1 MTLTPTSLLSCLTS
15 SAMLAIL
22 SWIIM
27 KNDFTLRIVGRYI
40 CVLLA
45 LVAGRMLMPFEFKFT
60 ITLFSRNV
68 LTRLRDLMIYKVDFG
83 TYAATIGQILMLIWI
98 AGAVSG
104 VFLYVGKYIYF
115 MHVIR
120 RCPGYYKYNVDVVI
134 GRINR
139 NYRKSKEFKVL
150 LVSGIQTPAI
160 IGLLHPKILMP
171 EVDYSEKEIYYIL
184 CHEMLHYY
192 RHDLLVKVL
201 CEFLCIIYWWNPAVF
216 LLRKLVA
223 RVLELRVDF
232 LLTFDFSNEEK
243 IDYME
248 CIIKSMKA
256 GKRKNTNLVIP
267 LAVLKRGIMI
277 QRFNCI
283 WEKHWIK
290 KGKKGILVV
299 ISSCLLFL
307 ISVSFVVEP
316 WYEVDVPSIFDC
328 PEQDNSYLLEK
339 DGYYEI
345 YVENEKVG
353 EVSEI
358 TETLTGLKIY
368 KNKEE
373 LSNEK

>member
-1 MTLTPTSLLSCLTS
+1 MTLTPTSLLSCLIN
-15 SAMLAIL
+15 SAILAIL
-22 SWIIM
+22 SWIII
-27 KNDFTLRIVGRYI
+27 KNDFALRIVGRYI

-45 LVAGRMLMPFEFKFT
+45 LVAGRMLMPFEYTFT

-68 LTRLRDLMIYKVDFG
+68 LTRLRDLMVYKVGVG
-83 TYAATIGQILMLIWI
+83 THAVTIGQILLLIWM

-115 MHVIR
+115 IHIIR
-120 RCPGYYKYNVDVVI
+120 RCPDYYKYNVDAVI
-134 GRINR
+134 DRINI

-160 IGLLHPKILMP
+160 FGLLHPKILMP
-171 EVDYSEKEIYYIL
+171 EVDYSEKEINYIL

-192 RHDLLVKVL
+192 RHDLMVKVL
-201 CEFLCIIYWWNPAVF
+201 CEFLCVIYWWNPVVF
-216 LLRKLVA
+216 LLRKLVS

-232 LLTFDFSNEEK
+232 LLTLGFSNEEK

-256 GKRKNTNLVIP
+256 GGRKTTNLVIP
-267 LAVLKRGIMI
+267 FAVLKRGIMK

-283 WEKHWIK
+283 WENHWIK
-290 KGKKGILVV
+290 KGKKGILIV

-307 ISVSFVVEP
+307 LSVSFVVEP
-316 WYEVDVPSIFDC
+316 WYEVDIPGTFDC
-328 PEQDNSYLLEK
+328 PEQDESYLLEK

-345 YVENEKVG
+345 YIDNEKVG
-353 EVSEI
+353 EVAEI
-358 TETLTGLKIY
+358 TEPLIGLKIY
-368 KNKEE
+368 NQED

>member
-1 MTLTPTSLLSCLTS
+1 MTLTPTSLLSCLIN
-15 SAMLAIL
+15 SAILAIL
-22 SWIIM
+22 SWIII

-45 LVAGRMLMPFEFKFT
+45 LVAGRMLMPFEYTFT

-68 LTRLRDLMIYKVDFG
+68 LTRLRDLMVYKVGVG
-83 TYAATIGQILMLIWI
+83 THAVTIGQILLLIWM

-115 MHVIR
+115 IHIIR
-120 RCPGYYKYNVDVVI
+120 RCPDYYKYNVDAVI
-134 GRINR
+134 DRINI

-160 IGLLHPKILMP
+160 FGLLHPKILM
-171 EVDYSEKEIYYIL
+171 
-184 CHEMLHYY
+184 
-192 RHDLLVKVL
+192 VKVL
-201 CEFLCIIYWWNPAVF
+201 CEFLCVIYWWNPVVF
-216 LLRKLVA
+216 LLRKLVS

-232 LLTFDFSNEEK
+232 LLTLGFSNEEK

-256 GKRKNTNLVIP
+256 GGRKNTNLVIP
-267 LAVLKRGIMI
+267 FAVLKRGIMK

-283 WEKHWIK
+283 WENHWIK
-290 KGKKGILVV
+290 KGKKGILIV

-307 ISVSFVVEP
+307 LSVSFVVEP
-316 WYEVDVPSIFDC
+316 WYEVDIPGTFDC
-328 PEQDNSYLLEK
+328 PEQDESYLLEK

-345 YVENEKVG
+345 YIDNEKVG
-353 EVSEI
+353 EVTEI
-358 TETLTGLKIY
+358 TEPLIGLKIY
-368 KNKEE
+368 NQED

>member
-1 MTLTPTSLLSCLTS
+1 MTLTPTSLLSCLIN
-15 SAMLAIL
+15 SAILAIL
-22 SWIIM
+22 SWIII

-45 LVAGRMLMPFEFKFT
+45 LVAGRMLMPFEYTFT

-68 LTRLRDLMIYKVDFG
+68 LTRLRDLMVYKVGVG
-83 TYAATIGQILMLIWI
+83 THAVTIGQILLLIWM

-115 MHVIR
+115 IHIIR
-120 RCPGYYKYNVDVVI
+120 RCPDYYKYNVDAVI
-134 GRINR
+134 DRINI

-160 IGLLHPKILMP
+160 FGLLHPKILMP
-171 EVDYSEKEIYYIL
+171 EVDYSEKEINCIL

-192 RHDLLVKVL
+192 RHDLMVKVL
-201 CEFLCIIYWWNPAVF
+201 CEFLCVIYWWNPVVF
-216 LLRKLVA
+216 LLRKLVS

-232 LLTFDFSNEEK
+232 LLTLGFSNEEK

-256 GKRKNTNLVIP
+256 GGRKNTNLVIP
-267 LAVLKRGIMI
+267 FAVLKRGIMK

-283 WEKHWIK
+283 WENHWIK
-290 KGKKGILVV
+290 KGKKGILIV

-307 ISVSFVVEP
+307 LSVSFVVEP
-316 WYEVDVPSIFDC
+316 WYEVDIPGTFDC
-328 PEQDNSYLLEK
+328 PEQDESYLLEK

-345 YVENEKVG
+345 YIDNEKVG
-353 EVSEI
+353 EVTEI
-358 TETLTGLKIY
+358 TEPLIGLKIY
-368 KNKEE
+368 NQED

>member
-1 MTLTPTSLLSCLTS
+1 MTLTPTSLLSCLIN
-15 SAMLAIL
+15 SAILAIL
-22 SWIIM
+22 SWIII
-27 KNDFTLRIVGRYI
+27 KNDFALRIVGRYI

-45 LVAGRMLMPFEFKFT
+45 LVAGRMLMPFEYTFT

-68 LTRLRDLMIYKVDFG
+68 LTRLRDLMVYKVGVG
-83 TYAATIGQILMLIWI
+83 THAVTIGQILLLIWM

-115 MHVIR
+115 IHIIR
-120 RCPGYYKYNVDVVI
+120 RCPDYYKYNVDAVI
-134 GRINR
+134 DRINI

-160 IGLLHPKILMP
+160 FGLLHPKILMP
-171 EVDYSEKEIYYIL
+171 EVDYSEKEINYIL

-192 RHDLLVKVL
+192 RHDLMVKVL
-201 CEFLCIIYWWNPAVF
+201 CEFLCVIYWWNPVVF
-216 LLRKLVA
+216 LLRKLVS

-232 LLTFDFSNEEK
+232 LLTLGFSNEEK

-256 GKRKNTNLVIP
+256 GGRKNTNLVIP
-267 LAVLKRGIMI
+267 FAVLKRGIMK

-283 WEKHWIK
+283 WENHWIK
-290 KGKKGILVV
+290 KGKKGILIV

-307 ISVSFVVEP
+307 LSVSFVVEP
-316 WYEVDVPSIFDC
+316 WYEVDIPGTFDC
-328 PEQDNSYLLEK
+328 PEQDESYLLEK

-345 YVENEKVG
+345 YIDNEKVG
-353 EVSEI
+353 EVAEI
-358 TETLTGLKIY
+358 TEPLIGLKIY
-368 KNKEE
+368 NQED

>member
-1 MTLTPTSLLSCLTS
+1 MTLTPTSLLSCLIN
-15 SAMLAIL
+15 SAILAIL
-22 SWIIM
+22 SWIII
-27 KNDFTLRIVGRYI
+27 KNDFALRIVGRYI

-45 LVAGRMLMPFEFKFT
+45 LVAGRMLMPFEYTFT

-68 LTRLRDLMIYKVDFG
+68 LTRLRDLMVYKVGVG
-83 TYAATIGQILMLIWI
+83 THAVTIGQILLLIWM

-115 MHVIR
+115 IHIIR
-120 RCPGYYKYNVDVVI
+120 RCPDYYKHNVDAVI
-134 GRINR
+134 DRINI

-160 IGLLHPKILMP
+160 FGLLHPKILMP
-171 EVDYSEKEIYYIL
+171 EVDYSEKEINYIL

-192 RHDLLVKVL
+192 RHDLMVKVL
-201 CEFLCIIYWWNPAVF
+201 CEFLCVIYWWNPVVF
-216 LLRKLVA
+216 LLRKLVS

-232 LLTFDFSNEEK
+232 LLTLGFSNEEK

-256 GKRKNTNLVIP
+256 GGRKNTNLVIP
-267 LAVLKRGIMI
+267 FAVLKRGIMK

-283 WEKHWIK
+283 WENHWIK
-290 KGKKGILVV
+290 KGKKGILIV

-307 ISVSFVVEP
+307 LSVSFVVEP
-316 WYEVDVPSIFDC
+316 WYEVDIPGTFDC
-328 PEQDNSYLLEK
+328 PEQDESYLLEK

-345 YVENEKVG
+345 YIDNEKVG
-353 EVSEI
+353 EVAEI
-358 TETLTGLKIY
+358 TEPLIGLKIY
-368 KNKEE
+368 NQED

>member
-1 MTLTPTSLLSCLTS
+1 MTLTPTSLLSCLIN
-15 SAMLAIL
+15 SAILAIL
-22 SWIIM
+22 SWIII

-45 LVAGRMLMPFEFKFT
+45 LVAGRMLMPFEYTFT

-68 LTRLRDLMIYKVDFG
+68 LTRLRDLMVYKVGVG
-83 TYAATIGQILMLIWI
+83 THAVTIGQILLLIWM

-115 MHVIR
+115 IHIIR
-120 RCPGYYKYNVDVVI
+120 RCPDYYKYNVDAVI
-134 GRINR
+134 DRINI

-160 IGLLHPKILMP
+160 FGLLHPKILMP
-171 EVDYSEKEIYYIL
+171 EVDYSEKEINYIL

-192 RHDLLVKVL
+192 RHDLMVKVL
-201 CEFLCIIYWWNPAVF
+201 CEFLCVIYWWNPVVF
-216 LLRKLVA
+216 LLRKLVS

-232 LLTFDFSNEEK
+232 LLTLGFSNEEK

-256 GKRKNTNLVIP
+256 GGRKNTNLVIP
-267 LAVLKRGIMI
+267 FAVLKRGIMK

-283 WEKHWIK
+283 WENHWIK
-290 KGKKGILVV
+290 KGKKGILIV

-307 ISVSFVVEP
+307 LSVSFVVEP
-316 WYEVDVPSIFDC
+316 WYEVDIPGTFDC
-328 PEQDNSYLLEK
+328 PEQDESYLLEK

-345 YVENEKVG
+345 YIDNEKVG
-353 EVSEI
+353 EVAEI
-358 TETLTGLKIY
+358 TEPLIGLKIY
-368 KNKEE
+368 NQED

>member
-1 MTLTPTSLLSCLTS
+1 MTLTPTSLLSCLIN
-15 SAMLAIL
+15 SAILAIL
-22 SWIIM
+22 SWIII
-27 KNDFTLRIVGRYI
+27 KNDFALRIVGRYI
-40 CVLLA
+40 CVLLT
-45 LVAGRMLMPFEFKFT
+45 LVAGRMLMPFEYTFT

-68 LTRLRDLMIYKVDFG
+68 LTRLRDLMVYKVGVG
-83 TYAATIGQILMLIWI
+83 THAVTIGQILLLIWM

-115 MHVIR
+115 IHIIR
-120 RCPGYYKYNVDVVI
+120 RCPDYYKYNVDAVI
-134 GRINR
+134 DRINI

-160 IGLLHPKILMP
+160 FGLLHPKILMP
-171 EVDYSEKEIYYIL
+171 EVDYSEKEINYIL

-192 RHDLLVKVL
+192 RHDLMVKVL
-201 CEFLCIIYWWNPAVF
+201 CEFLCVIYWWNPVVF
-216 LLRKLVA
+216 LLRKLVS

-232 LLTFDFSNEEK
+232 LLTLGFSNEEK

-256 GKRKNTNLVIP
+256 GGRKNTNLVIP
-267 LAVLKRGIMI
+267 FAVLKRGIMK

-283 WEKHWIK
+283 WENHWIK
-290 KGKKGILVV
+290 KGKKGILIV

-307 ISVSFVVEP
+307 LSVSFVVEP
-316 WYEVDVPSIFDC
+316 WYEVDIPGTFDC
-328 PEQDNSYLLEK
+328 PEQDESYLLEK

-345 YVENEKVG
+345 YIDNEKVG
-353 EVSEI
+353 EVAEI
-358 TETLTGLKIY
+358 TEPLIGLKIY
-368 KNKEE
+368 NQED

>member
-1 MTLTPTSLLSCLTS
+1 MTLTPTSLLSCLIN
-15 SAMLAIL
+15 SAILAIL
-22 SWIIM
+22 SWIII
-27 KNDFTLRIVGRYI
+27 KNDFALRIVGRYI

-45 LVAGRMLMPFEFKFT
+45 LVAGRMLMPFEYTFT

-68 LTRLRDLMIYKVDFG
+68 LTRLRDLMVYKVGVG
-83 TYAATIGQILMLIWI
+83 THAVTIGQILLLIWM

-115 MHVIR
+115 IHIIR
-120 RCPGYYKYNVDVVI
+120 RCPDYYKYNVDAVI
-134 GRINR
+134 DRINR

-160 IGLLHPKILMP
+160 FGLLHPKILMP
-171 EVDYSEKEIYYIL
+171 EVDYSEKEINYIL

-192 RHDLLVKVL
+192 RHDLMVKVL
-201 CEFLCIIYWWNPAVF
+201 CEFLCVIYWWNPVVF
-216 LLRKLVA
+216 LLRKLVS

-232 LLTFDFSNEEK
+232 LLTLGFSNEEK

-256 GKRKNTNLVIP
+256 GGRKNTNLVIP
-267 LAVLKRGIMI
+267 FAVLKRGIMK

-283 WEKHWIK
+283 WENHWIK
-290 KGKKGILVV
+290 KGKKGILIV

-307 ISVSFVVEP
+307 LSVSFVVEP
-316 WYEVDVPSIFDC
+316 WYEVDIPGTFDC
-328 PEQDNSYLLEK
+328 PEQDESYLLEK

-345 YVENEKVG
+345 YIDNEKVG
-353 EVSEI
+353 EVAEI
-358 TETLTGLKIY
+358 TEPLIGLKIY
-368 KNKEE
+368 NQED

>member
-1 MTLTPTSLLSCLTS
+1 MTLTPTSLLSCLIN
-15 SAMLAIL
+15 SAILAIL
-22 SWIIM
+22 SWIII
-27 KNDFTLRIVGRYI
+27 KNDFALRIVGRYI
-40 CVLLA
+40 CILLA
-45 LVAGRMLMPFEFKFT
+45 LVAGRMLMPFEYTFT

-68 LTRLRDLMIYKVDFG
+68 LTRLRDLMVYKVGVG
-83 TYAATIGQILMLIWI
+83 THAVTIGQILLLIWM

-115 MHVIR
+115 IHIIR
-120 RCPGYYKYNVDVVI
+120 RCPDYYKYNVDAVI
-134 GRINR
+134 DRINI

-160 IGLLHPKILMP
+160 FGLLHPKILMP
-171 EVDYSEKEIYYIL
+171 EVDYSEKEINYIL

-192 RHDLLVKVL
+192 RHDLMVKVL
-201 CEFLCIIYWWNPAVF
+201 CEFLCVIYWWNPVVF
-216 LLRKLVA
+216 LLRKLVS

-232 LLTFDFSNEEK
+232 LLTLGFSNEEK

-256 GKRKNTNLVIP
+256 GGRKNTNLVIP
-267 LAVLKRGIMI
+267 FAVLKRGIMK

-283 WEKHWIK
+283 WENHWIK
-290 KGKKGILVV
+290 KGKKGILIV

-307 ISVSFVVEP
+307 LSVSFVVEP
-316 WYEVDVPSIFDC
+316 WYEVDIPGTFDC
-328 PEQDNSYLLEK
+328 PEQDESYLLEK

-345 YVENEKVG
+345 YIDNEKVG
-353 EVSEI
+353 EVAEI
-358 TETLTGLKIY
+358 TEPLIGLKIY
-368 KNKEE
+368 NQED

>member
-1 MTLTPTSLLSCLTS
+1 MTLTPTSLLSCLIN
-15 SAMLAIL
+15 SAILAIL
-22 SWIIM
+22 SWIII
-27 KNDFTLRIVGRYI
+27 KNDFALRIVGRYI

-45 LVAGRMLMPFEFKFT
+45 LVAGRMLMPFEYTFT

-68 LTRLRDLMIYKVDFG
+68 LTRLRDLMVYKVGVG
-83 TYAATIGQILMLIWI
+83 THAVTIGQILLLIWM

-115 MHVIR
+115 IHIIR
-120 RCPGYYKYNVDVVI
+120 RCPDYYKHNVDAVI
-134 GRINR
+134 DRINI

-160 IGLLHPKILMP
+160 FGLLHPKILMP
-171 EVDYSEKEIYYIL
+171 EVDYSEKEINYIL

-192 RHDLLVKVL
+192 RHDLMVKVL
-201 CEFLCIIYWWNPAVF
+201 CEFLCVIYWWNPVVF
-216 LLRKLVA
+216 LLRKLVS

-232 LLTFDFSNEEK
+232 LLTLGFSNEEK

-256 GKRKNTNLVIP
+256 GGRKNTNLVIP
-267 LAVLKRGIMI
+267 FAVLKRGIMK

-283 WEKHWIK
+283 WENHWIK
-290 KGKKGILVV
+290 KGKKGILIV

-307 ISVSFVVEP
+307 LSVSFVVEP
-316 WYEVDVPSIFDC
+316 WYEVDIPGTFDC
-328 PEQDNSYLLEK
+328 PEQDESYLLEK

-345 YVENEKVG
+345 YIDNEKVG
-353 EVSEI
+353 EVAEI
-358 TETLTGLKIY
+358 TEPLIGLKIY
-368 KNKEE
+368 NQKD

>member
-1 MTLTPTSLLSCLTS
+1 MTLTPTSLLSCLIN
-15 SAMLAIL
+15 SAILAIL
-22 SWIIM
+22 SWIII

-45 LVAGRMLMPFEFKFT
+45 LVAGRMLMPFEYTFA

-68 LTRLRDLMIYKVDFG
+68 LTRLRDLMVYKVGVG
-83 TYAATIGQILMLIWI
+83 THAVTIGQILLLIWM

-104 VFLYVGKYIYF
+104 VILYVGKYIYF
-115 MHVIR
+115 IHVIG
-120 RCPGYYKYNVDVVI
+120 RCPDYYKYNVDAVI
-134 GRINR
+134 DRINR

-160 IGLLHPKILMP
+160 FGLLHPKILMP
-171 EVDYSEKEIYYIL
+171 EVDYSEKEINYIL

-192 RHDLLVKVL
+192 RHDLMVKVL
-201 CEFLCIIYWWNPAVF
+201 CEFLCVIYWWNPVVF
-216 LLRKLVA
+216 LLRKLVS

-232 LLTFDFSNEEK
+232 LLTLGFSNEEK

-256 GKRKNTNLVIP
+256 GGRKNTNLVIP
-267 LAVLKRGIMI
+267 FAVLKRGIMK

-283 WEKHWIK
+283 WENHWIK
-290 KGKKGILVV
+290 KGKKGILIV

-307 ISVSFVVEP
+307 LSVSFVVEP
-316 WYEVDVPSIFDC
+316 WYEVDIPGTFDC
-328 PEQDNSYLLEK
+328 PEQDESYLLEK

-345 YVENEKVG
+345 YIDNEKVG
-353 EVSEI
+353 EVAEI
-358 TETLTGLKIY
+358 TEPLIGLKIY
-368 KNKEE
+368 NQKD

>member
-1 MTLTPTSLLSCLTS
+1 MTLTPTSLLSCLIN
-15 SAMLAIL
+15 SAILAIL
-22 SWIIM
+22 SWIII

-45 LVAGRMLMPFEFKFT
+45 LVAGRMLMPFEYTFT

-68 LTRLRDLMIYKVDFG
+68 LTRLRDLMVYKVGVG
-83 TYAATIGQILMLIWI
+83 THAVTIGQILLLIWM

-115 MHVIR
+115 IHIIR
-120 RCPGYYKYNVDVVI
+120 RCPDYYKYNVDAVI
-134 GRINR
+134 DRINI

-160 IGLLHPKILMP
+160 FGLLHPKILMP
-171 EVDYSEKEIYYIL
+171 EVDYSEKEINYIL

-192 RHDLLVKVL
+192 RHDLMVKVL
-201 CEFLCIIYWWNPAVF
+201 CEFLCVIYWWNPVVF
-216 LLRKLVA
+216 LLRKLVS

-232 LLTFDFSNEEK
+232 LLTLGFSNEEK

-256 GKRKNTNLVIP
+256 GGRKNTNLVIP
-267 LAVLKRGIMI
+267 FAVLKRGIMK

-283 WEKHWIK
+283 WENHWIK
-290 KGKKGILVV
+290 KGKKGILIV

-307 ISVSFVVEP
+307 LSVSFVVEP
-316 WYEVDVPSIFDC
+316 WYEVDIPGTFDC
-328 PEQDNSYLLEK
+328 PEQDESYLLEK

-345 YVENEKVG
+345 YIDNEKVG
-353 EVSEI
+353 EVTEI
-358 TETLTGLKIY
+358 TEPLIGLKIY
-368 KNKEE
+368 NQED

>member
-1 MTLTPTSLLSCLTS
+1 MTLTPTSLLSCLIN
-15 SAMLAIL
+15 SAILAIL
-22 SWIIM
+22 SWIII
-27 KNDFTLRIVGRYI
+27 KNDFALRIVGRYI

-45 LVAGRMLMPFEFKFT
+45 LVAGRMLMPFEYTFT

-68 LTRLRDLMIYKVDFG
+68 LTRLRDLMVYKVGVG
-83 TYAATIGQILMLIWI
+83 THAVTIGQILLLIWM

-104 VFLYVGKYIYF
+104 VFLYVGEYIYF
-115 MHVIR
+115 IHIIR
-120 RCPGYYKYNVDVVI
+120 RCPDYYKYNVDAVI
-134 GRINR
+134 DRINI

-160 IGLLHPKILMP
+160 FGLLHPKILMP
-171 EVDYSEKEIYYIL
+171 EVDYSEKEINYIL

-192 RHDLLVKVL
+192 RHDLMVKVL
-201 CEFLCIIYWWNPAVF
+201 CEFLCVIYWWNPVVF
-216 LLRKLVA
+216 LLRKLVS

-232 LLTFDFSNEEK
+232 LLTLGFSNEEK

-256 GKRKNTNLVIP
+256 GGRKNTNLVIP
-267 LAVLKRGIMI
+267 FAVLKRGIMK

-283 WEKHWIK
+283 WENHWIK
-290 KGKKGILVV
+290 KGKKGILIV

-307 ISVSFVVEP
+307 LSVSFVVEP
-316 WYEVDVPSIFDC
+316 WYEVDIPGTFDC
-328 PEQDNSYLLEK
+328 PEQDESYLLEK

-345 YVENEKVG
+345 YIDNEKVG
-353 EVSEI
+353 EVAEI
-358 TETLTGLKIY
+358 TEPLIGLKIY
-368 KNKEE
+368 NQED

>member
-1 MTLTPTSLLSCLTS
+1 MTLTPTSLLSCLIN
-15 SAMLAIL
+15 SAIFAIL
-22 SWIIM
+22 SWIII
-27 KNDFTLRIVGRYI
+27 KNDFALRIVGRYI
-40 CVLLA
+40 CILLA
-45 LVAGRMLMPFEFKFT
+45 LVAGRMLMPFEYTFT

-68 LTRLRDLMIYKVDFG
+68 LTRLRDLMVYKVGVG
-83 TYAATIGQILMLIWI
+83 THAVTIGQILLLIWM

-115 MHVIR
+115 IHIIR
-120 RCPGYYKYNVDVVI
+120 RCPDYYKYNVDAVI
-134 GRINR
+134 DRINI

-160 IGLLHPKILMP
+160 FGLLHPKILMP
-171 EVDYSEKEIYYIL
+171 EVDYSEKEINYIL

-192 RHDLLVKVL
+192 RHDLMVKVL
-201 CEFLCIIYWWNPAVF
+201 CEFLCVIYWWNPVVF
-216 LLRKLVA
+216 LLRKLVS

-232 LLTFDFSNEEK
+232 LLTLGFSNEEK

-256 GKRKNTNLVIP
+256 GGRKNTNLVIP
-267 LAVLKRGIMI
+267 FAVLKRGIMK

-283 WEKHWIK
+283 WENHWIK
-290 KGKKGILVV
+290 KGKKGILIV

-307 ISVSFVVEP
+307 LSVSFVVEP
-316 WYEVDVPSIFDC
+316 WYEVDIPGTFDC
-328 PEQDNSYLLEK
+328 PEQDESYLLEK

-345 YVENEKVG
+345 YIDNEKVG
-353 EVSEI
+353 EVAEI
-358 TETLTGLKIY
+358 TEPLIGLKIY
-368 KNKEE
+368 NQED

>member
-1 MTLTPTSLLSCLTS
+1 MTLTPTSLLSCLIN
-15 SAMLAIL
+15 SAILAIL
-22 SWIIM
+22 SWIII

-45 LVAGRMLMPFEFKFT
+45 LVAGRMLMPFEYTFT

-68 LTRLRDLMIYKVDFG
+68 LTRLRDLMVYKVGVG
-83 TYAATIGQILMLIWI
+83 THAVTIGQILLLIWM

-115 MHVIR
+115 IHIIR
-120 RCPGYYKYNVDVVI
+120 RCPDYYKYNVDAVI
-134 GRINR
+134 DRINI

-160 IGLLHPKILMP
+160 LGLLHPKILMP
-171 EVDYSEKEIYYIL
+171 EVDYSEKEINYIL

-192 RHDLLVKVL
+192 RHDLMVKVL
-201 CEFLCIIYWWNPAVF
+201 CEFLCVIYWWNPVVF
-216 LLRKLVA
+216 LLRKLVS

-232 LLTFDFSNEEK
+232 LLTLGFSNEEK

-256 GKRKNTNLVIP
+256 GGRKNTNLVIP
-267 LAVLKRGIMI
+267 FAVLKRGIMK

-283 WEKHWIK
+283 WENHWIK
-290 KGKKGILVV
+290 KGKKGILIV

-307 ISVSFVVEP
+307 LSVSFVVEP
-316 WYEVDVPSIFDC
+316 WYEVDIPGTFDC
-328 PEQDNSYLLEK
+328 PEQDESYLLEK

-345 YVENEKVG
+345 YIDNEKVG
-353 EVSEI
+353 EVTEI
-358 TETLTGLKIY
+358 TEPLIGLKIY
-368 KNKEE
+368 NQED

>member
-1 MTLTPTSLLSCLTS
+1 MTLTPTSLLSCLIN
-15 SAMLAIL
+15 SAILAIL
-22 SWIIM
+22 SWIII

-45 LVAGRMLMPFEFKFT
+45 LVAGRMLMPFEYTFT
-60 ITLFSRNV
+60 ITLFSKNV
-68 LTRLRDLMIYKVDFG
+68 LTRLRDLMVYKVGVG
-83 TYAATIGQILMLIWI
+83 TYAVTIGQILLLIWM

-104 VFLYVGKYIYF
+104 VYLYVGKYIYF
-115 MHVIR
+115 IHVIR
-120 RCPGYYKYNVDVVI
+120 RCPDYYKYNVDAVI
-134 GRINR
+134 DRINR

-160 IGLLHPKILMP
+160 FGLLHPKILMP
-171 EVDYSEKEIYYIL
+171 EVDYSEKEIDYIL

-192 RHDLLVKVL
+192 RHDLMVKVL
-201 CEFLCIIYWWNPAVF
+201 CEFLCVIYWWNPVVF
-216 LLRKLVA
+216 LLRKLVS

-232 LLTFDFSNEEK
+232 LLTLGFSNEEK

-256 GKRKNTNLVIP
+256 GGRKNTNLVIP
-267 LAVLKRGIMI
+267 FAVLKRGIMK

-283 WEKHWIK
+283 WENHWIK
-290 KGKKGILVV
+290 KGKKGILIV

-307 ISVSFVVEP
+307 LSVSFVVEP
-316 WYEVDVPSIFDC
+316 WYEVDIPGTFDC
-328 PEQDNSYLLEK
+328 PEQDESYLLEK

-345 YVENEKVG
+345 YIDNEKVG
-353 EVSEI
+353 EVAEI
-358 TETLTGLKIY
+358 TEPLIGLKIY
-368 KNKEE
+368 NQED

>member
-68 LTRLRDLMIYKVDFG
+68 LTRLRDLMVYKVGFG
-83 TYAATIGQILMLIWI
+83 SNAATIGQILMFIWI

-120 RCPGYYKYNVDVVI
+120 RCPGYYKYNVDAVI

-160 IGLLHPKILMP
+160 TGLLHPKILMP

-201 CEFLCIIYWWNPAVF
+201 CEFLCIIYWWNPVVF

-248 CIIKSMKA
+248 CIVKSMKA
-256 GKRKNTNLVIP
+256 GGRKNTNLVIP
-267 LAVLKRGIMI
+267 LAMLKRGIMK

-283 WEKHWIK
+283 WKNHWIK
-290 KGKKGILVV
+290 KGKKGILIV

-316 WYEVDVPSIFDC
+316 WYEMDMPGIFDC

-358 TETLTGLKIY
+358 TETLTGLKVY
-368 KNKEE
+368 KNKED

>member
-1 MTLTPTSLLSCLTS
+1 MTLTPTSLLSCLIN
-15 SAMLAIL
+15 SAILAIL
-22 SWIIM
+22 SWIII
-27 KNDFTLRIVGRYI
+27 KNDFALRIVGRYI

-45 LVAGRMLMPFEFKFT
+45 LVAGRMLMPFEYTFT

-68 LTRLRDLMIYKVDFG
+68 LTRLRDLMVYKVGVG
-83 TYAATIGQILMLIWI
+83 THAVTIGQILLLIWM

-115 MHVIR
+115 IHVIG
-120 RCPGYYKYNVDVVI
+120 RCPDYYKYNVDAVI
-134 GRINR
+134 DRINR

-160 IGLLHPKILMP
+160 FGLLHPKILMP
-171 EVDYSEKEIYYIL
+171 EVDYSEKEINYIL

-192 RHDLLVKVL
+192 RHDLMVKVL
-201 CEFLCIIYWWNPAVF
+201 CEFLCVIYWWNPVVF
-216 LLRKLVA
+216 LLRKLVS

-232 LLTFDFSNEEK
+232 LLTLGFSNEEK

-256 GKRKNTNLVIP
+256 GGRKNTNLVIP
-267 LAVLKRGIMI
+267 FAVLKRGIMK

-283 WEKHWIK
+283 WENHWIK
-290 KGKKGILVV
+290 KGKKGILIV

-307 ISVSFVVEP
+307 LSVSFVVEP
-316 WYEVDVPSIFDC
+316 WYEVDIPDTFDC
-328 PEQDNSYLLEK
+328 PEQDESYLLEK

-345 YVENEKVG
+345 YIDNEKVG
-353 EVSEI
+353 EVAEI
-358 TETLTGLKIY
+358 TEPLIGLKIY
-368 KNKEE
+368 NQED

>member
-1 MTLTPTSLLSCLTS
+1 MTLTPTSLLSCLIN
-15 SAMLAIL
+15 SAILAIL
-22 SWIIM
+22 SWIII
-27 KNDFTLRIVGRYI
+27 KNDFALRIVGRYI

-45 LVAGRMLMPFEFKFT
+45 LVAGRMLMPFEYTFT

-68 LTRLRDLMIYKVDFG
+68 LTRLRDLMVYKVGVG
-83 TYAATIGQILMLIWI
+83 THAVTIGQILLLIWM

-115 MHVIR
+115 IHITR
-120 RCPGYYKYNVDVVI
+120 RCPDYYKYNVDAVI
-134 GRINR
+134 DRINI

-160 IGLLHPKILMP
+160 FGLLHPKILMP
-171 EVDYSEKEIYYIL
+171 EVDYSEKEINYIL

-192 RHDLLVKVL
+192 RHDLMVKVL
-201 CEFLCIIYWWNPAVF
+201 CEFLCVIYWWNPVVF
-216 LLRKLVA
+216 LLRKLVS

-232 LLTFDFSNEEK
+232 LLTLGFSNEEK

-256 GKRKNTNLVIP
+256 GGRKNTNLVIP
-267 LAVLKRGIMI
+267 FAVLKRGIMK

-283 WEKHWIK
+283 WENHWIK
-290 KGKKGILVV
+290 KGKKGILIV

-307 ISVSFVVEP
+307 LSVSFVVEP
-316 WYEVDVPSIFDC
+316 WYEVDIPGTFNC
-328 PEQDNSYLLEK
+328 PEQDESYLLEK

-345 YVENEKVG
+345 YIDNEKVG
-353 EVSEI
+353 EVAEI
-358 TETLTGLKIY
+358 TEPLIGLKIY
-368 KNKEE
+368 NQED

>member
-1 MTLTPTSLLSCLTS
+1 MTLTPTSLLSCLIN

-27 KNDFTLRIVGRYI
+27 KSDFTLRIVGRYI

-45 LVAGRMLMPFEFKFT
+45 LAAGRMLMPFEYNFT

-68 LTRLRDLMIYKVDFG
+68 LTRLRDLMVYKVGFG
-83 TYAATIGQILMLIWI
+83 THAVTIGRILLLIWM

-104 VFLYVGKYIYF
+104 VFWYAGKYIYF

-120 RCPGYYKYNVDVVI
+120 KCPGYYKYNVDAVI

-139 NYRKSKEFKVL
+139 NYRKSKEFEVL

-160 IGLLHPKILMP
+160 FGLLHPKILMP
-171 EVDYSEKEIYYIL
+171 EVDYSEKEINYIL

-192 RHDLLVKVL
+192 RHDLIVKVL
-201 CEFLCIIYWWNPAVF
+201 CELLCIIYWWNPVVF
-216 LLRKLVA
+216 LLRKLLS

-232 LLTFDFSNEEK
+232 LLTVDFSNEEK

-256 GKRKNTNLVIP
+256 GGRKNTNLVIP
-267 LAVLKRGIMI
+267 FAILKRGIMK

-283 WEKHWIK
+283 WENHWII
-290 KGKKGILVV
+290 KGKKGILIV

-316 WYEVDVPSIFDC
+316 WYEVDIPNTFDC
-328 PEQDNSYLLEK
+328 PGQDDSYLLEK

-358 TETLTGLKIY
+358 TEPLIGLKIY
-368 KNKEE
+368 NKENFP
-373 LSNEK
+373 NEK